1 MTTTKALAKLYKT
14 ITGLAPRNSA
24 AKILSDLADNWS
36 GGGGTEYTA
45 GDNITISEGVISAT
59 DTTYSAATSETA
71 GLVYQGIA
79 VDDAAGDAP
88 TAAEFKALLDS
99 LRDAGVIATAEE
111 TPAES

>member
-36 GGGGTEYTA
+36 GGGTEYTA

-59 DTTYSAATSETA
+59 DTTYSAATASKL
-71 GLVYQGIA
+71 GLVKKGAA
-79 VDDAAGDAP
+79 VADAAGDAP

-99 LRDAGVIATAEE
+99 LRDAGIIAG
-111 TPAES
+111 S